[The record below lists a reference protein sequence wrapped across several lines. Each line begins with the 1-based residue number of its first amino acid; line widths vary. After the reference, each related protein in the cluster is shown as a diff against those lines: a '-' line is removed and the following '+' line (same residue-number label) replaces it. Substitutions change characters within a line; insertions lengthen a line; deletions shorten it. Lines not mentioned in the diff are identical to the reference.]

1 MTCNLNTTG
10 YSEYKGHNNPEE
22 MYKVRVV
29 YLNLVCQLELVAV
42 NIVDCSNMLVT
53 VDTSCVI
60 LRLDT
65 LDISLSNT
73 LNINVVKALREVI

>member
-1 MTCNLNTTG
+1 
-10 YSEYKGHNNPEE
+10 

-42 NIVDCSNMLVT
+42 NIVDCSNTL